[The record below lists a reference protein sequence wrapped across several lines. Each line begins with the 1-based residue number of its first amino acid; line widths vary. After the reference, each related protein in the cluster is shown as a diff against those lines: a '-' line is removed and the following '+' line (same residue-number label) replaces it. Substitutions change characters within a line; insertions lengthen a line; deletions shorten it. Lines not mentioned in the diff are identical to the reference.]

1 VTKWAW
7 LIGFI
12 VVLGGCNETVPT
24 KPDQKPDI
32 VVEKAPKI
40 SPEEAALYA
49 LPVRKRVTKAIQ
61 LLEQG
66 NSELARKLL
75 DSALEEQP
83 DNRTAKRLVAQLDA
97 DPEKA
102 LGKASYTYRVRPG
115 ESLSIIAKRLLNDP
129 LKFVI
134 LARYNHID
142 NPSLL
147 SAGQRLRIPGR
158 QAIAKPAATQPK
170 PQPDAAAANTVDMP
184 EVVAAP
190 PEAPAATPVPEAPAA
205 PPPLP
210 AKQDKAAS
218 ASKLA
223 VARQLFDAGN
233 YAVAISTLEGI
244 LADEPGN
251 SDAQSLL
258 VKALRT
264 QAKRKIQADK
274 LEDAKDLLEKA
285 LNLAPTDD
293 DLLTQLTNVDDQLE
307 ARALY
312 ESGKSLAAKKQYEQA
327 YDALS
332 QALIYDP
339 DLKDAARLQGEI
351 KDKLIEQYHRKAMSL
366 FREQRLDDAISYWDK
381 VLKLDPANTLAPGY
395 RARALELKQKLQHL
409 GK

>member
-1 VTKWAW
+1 MTKWAW
-7 LIGFI
+7 LIGCL

-24 KPDQKPDI
+24 KPEQKPDI
-32 VVEKAPKI
+32 VIEKAPKI
-40 SPEEAALYA
+40 SPEEAALYE
-49 LPVRKRVTKAIQ
+49 LPIRKRITKAIQ

-66 NSELARKLL
+66 KSELARKLL
-75 DSALEEQP
+75 DSALREQP
-83 DNRTAKRLVAQLDA
+83 DNRTAKRLIAQLDA
-97 DPEKA
+97 DPEKV

-158 QAIAKPAATQPK
+158 RAIAKPTETQPTV
-170 PQPDAAAANTVDMP
+170 PETPAARVTPA
-184 EVVAAP
+184 EP
-190 PEAPAATPVPEAPAA
+190 PAPAPQDTAVASPSPSAQ
-205 PPPLP
+205 
-210 AKQDKAAS
+210 QDKATS

-244 LADEPGN
+244 LDDEPSN

-264 QAKRKIQADK
+264 QAKRKVQANK
-274 LEDAKDLLEKA
+274 LEDAKNLLEKA

-307 ARALY
+307 AEALY
-312 ESGKSLAAKKQYEQA
+312 ENGKSLAAKKHYEQA

-339 DLKDAARLQGEI
+339 DLKDAARLQG
-351 KDKLIEQYHRKAMSL
+351 KVKGKLIEQYHRKAMSL

-409 GK
+409 GN

>member
-1 VTKWAW
+1 MAKWAW
-7 LIGFI
+7 LIGCI

-24 KPDQKPDI
+24 KPEQKPDT
-32 VVEKAPKI
+32 VVEKAPEI
-40 SPEEAALYA
+40 SPEEAALYE

-66 NSELARKLL
+66 DSKLARGLL

-83 DNRTAKRLVAQLDA
+83 DNRTAKRLVAQLDV

-158 QAIAKPAATQPK
+158 RAISKPRETRPKSLPADTAKTP
-170 PQPDAAAANTVDMP
+170 DMP
-184 EVVAAP
+184 EAVVAPLEAP
-190 PEAPAATPVPEAPAA
+190 PTEPVPRPPVA
-205 PPPLP
+205 PPPP
-210 AKQDKAAS
+210 PVKQDRAAS

-244 LADEPGN
+244 LAEEPDN
-251 SDAQSLL
+251 TDAQALQ
-258 VKALRT
+258 VKALRA
-264 QAKRKIQADK
+264 QAERKVRANK
-274 LEDAKDLLEKA
+274 LEDAKTLLEKA
-285 LNLAPTDD
+285 LDLAPTDD
-293 DLLTQLTNVDDQLE
+293 DLLTQLTNIDDQLE
-307 ARALY
+307 AKALY
-312 ESGKSLAAKKQYEQA
+312 DTGKSLAARKNYEQA

-339 DLKDAARLQGEI
+339 DLQDAARLQGEI
-351 KDKLIEQYHRKAMSL
+351 KGKLIEQYHRKAMNL

-409 GK
+409 GQ